1 MWGMIEANSPPP
13 PVHPK
18 SLELFS
24 KSFSNFREVE
34 LVLQNAGSARLVA
47 QGEIETL
54 KQGRAGTLK
63 LGRGLLYVNETT
75 IHSIHSHLARL
86 GIYLWG
92 PDLTEAPDSLY
103 NSACRLAALKLF
115 REVALDGGIYANVNR
130 GYLNDFTLLSQAY
143 NHFVH
148 YLSAARFRREIASP
162 GKFQVSTMRSV
173 ILRRRQ
179 RVSFTIL
186 PFEQAV
192 ELTSEWFVLSSA
204 MQSTLRLLGHPEERS
219 KTIHQTDRQTKCSQ

>member
-1 MWGMIEANSPPP
+1 MTIHIKLMWGMIEANSPPP

-92 PDLTEAPDSLY
+92 PDLTEAPDS
-103 NSACRLAALKLF
+103 CTTPPAAL
-115 REVALDGGIYANVNR
+115 
-130 GYLNDFTLLSQAY
+130 LLS
-143 NHFVH
+143 NRF
-148 YLSAARFRREIASP
+148 ARLPLTEVYTLMSIGGTSTISP
-162 GKFQVSTMRSV
+162 CYHKPTITLYIIYQLHVSEGKSH
-173 ILRRRQ
+173 
-179 RVSFTIL
+179 
-186 PFEQAV
+186 
-192 ELTSEWFVLSSA
+192 
-204 MQSTLRLLGHPEERS
+204 HPENS
-219 KTIHQTDRQTKCSQ
+219 K